1 MKLESDSIMNASNI
15 IEIIGTTTCVF
26 TIYILLAVAAITIL
40 NKIKVTC
47 KAAVFS
53 GDIKNLNDSK
63 WKEFLNFISNDYEII
78 SAVSCNDQVVYVL
91 RKYEKEELD

>member
-1 MKLESDSIMNASNI
+1 MK
-15 IEIIGTTTCVF
+15 
-26 TIYILLAVAAITIL
+26 
-40 NKIKVTC
+40 KIKVTC